1 MGIGLVGMDF
11 QESVFPDLGS
21 LGGITA
27 KESKGQDIP
36 LMRKLHRVPRLITHI
51 RFKTFTAML
60 FEQAKKT

>member
-1 MGIGLVGMDF
+1 MPTLKAIHICNYSRILNLFFGVRELTF
-11 QESVFPDLGS
+11 RTSQR
-21 LGGITA
+21 
-27 KESKGQDIP
+27 P